1 MKRLADD
8 GMSYYYVNAQTGHV
22 RWTPPSPT
30 SGPRTLH
37 REDPNGRGTRID
49 NSRARTNSE
58 TGRQLPPNMRR
69 ASVYSDHSEV
79 NPYDDMRPATGN
91 IRPLPRP
98 GPPDETVEVLV
109 HPLQIARRLQDEL
122 SPPPLP
128 AITSYSEAAC
138 DAINAVVESFAERS
152 RLANLQADPSEV
164 VAQSAA
170 MAHKVTLVVVAVRN
184 LLYVSGTLTGPLPAL
199 ANSHMGEDT
208 DWVRAQIKP
217 FQRKVTATLSKLVL
231 SARAVNANPDWPAT
245 TSTGRVES
253 DAAELERA
261 VTTFVFEIQRS
272 AASQRAK
279 RLQGVL
285 LPGEDGAGVGP
296 GLIGAGTAGQWKG
309 SGFVPLPADRAY
321 PPARKLG
328 REVVSE
334 LSNLR
339 LQAEDKIA
347 ALFTSITQYRN
358 ISLRSTP
365 DYGFADVRAVSDRVI
380 LSGRLAIAQLSE
392 FLALAEDIDV
402 AGYVDVEGYENVPEA
417 YLQDVQ
423 KAREL
428 IRTFETA
435 RQALYDDSSVVL
447 MASQA
452 IHVSL
457 FGQGGQGPPEVVHS
471 AIPALRENLGTLM
484 ETLELLLDIA
494 QSQGEVHAARQVLH
508 HSSQL
513 GHGDLEQNWA
523 EAPDQLQGEA
533 GEIVELAEAIQ
544 AGGQP
549 ASREAWGPQQPQ
561 AQQPHP
567 PPPSASATGEST
579 PVVDGEVPPSISGS
593 IATAVDS
600 AVPISGAPDSAST
613 ADEFELSDDEFDR
626 KGRPKMGG
634 NRRKSF
640 FPFYSFY
647 SLFSCHFCRFSL
659 MIAIRQNANESALTA
674 KLRNWPESS
683 ARGRP
688 TSGCRTKCRN
698 WRRGTFVL
706 SIRVPQRL
714 SSTPMAAFALRRC
727 LRSLRGSRCMMGL
740 VRPVLS
746 QTDALLKIW

>member
-1 MKRLADD
+1 
-8 GMSYYYVNAQTGHV
+8 MSYYYVNSQTGHV

-37 REDPNGRGTRID
+37 REDPNGRGARSD
-49 NSRARTNSE
+49 PYNHSRARTNSE
-58 TGRQLPPNMRR
+58 TGRQLAQNMRR

-79 NPYDDMRPATGN
+79 NPYDDLRPAPGNN
-91 IRPLPRP
+91 IRPPPRL
-98 GPPDETVEVLV
+98 GPAAETEEVLV
-109 HPLQIARRLQDEL
+109 HPIQIARILQNEL

-152 RLANLQADPSEV
+152 RLANLQVDPSEV

-208 DWVRAQIKP
+208 DWVRSQIKP

-231 SARAVNANPDWPAT
+231 SARAVNANPDWPAP

-309 SGFVPLPADRAY
+309 SGFVPLSGDRAY
-321 PPARKLG
+321 PPQRKLG

-347 ALFTSITQYRN
+347 TLFSSITQYKN
-358 ISLRSTP
+358 ASLRTTS
-365 DYGFADVRAVSDRVI
+365 DYGVTEVRAVSDRVI
-380 LSGRLAIAQLSE
+380 LAGRLAIAQLSE

-417 YLQDVQ
+417 YVQDVQ

-457 FGQGGQGPPEVVHS
+457 FGQGGQGPPEIVHS

-494 QSQGEVHAARQVLH
+494 QSQGEARQGLH

-513 GHGDLEQNWA
+513 GHSGLENNWA
-523 EAPDQLQGEA
+523 EIREQLQSES

-549 ASREAWGPQQPQ
+549 ASRDAWATQQPQ
-561 AQQPHP
+561 AYP
-567 PPPSASATGEST
+567 PVRAASSAGEPASVVDGEMPPSASGPA
-579 PVVDGEVPPSISGS
+579 
-593 IATAVDS
+593 ATAVDS
-600 AVPISGAPDSAST
+600 EAPISGPPDFASVV
-613 ADEFELSDDEFDR
+613 DEEDLSDEEFDR
-626 KGRPKMGG
+626 RGHPKMGG
-634 NRRKSF
+634 NRRKLCFHF
-640 FPFYSFY
+640 F
-647 SLFSCHFCRFSL
+647 LLLSCQFNHFSL
-659 MIAIRQNANESALTA
+659 MAMI
-674 KLRNWPESS
+674 
-683 ARGRP
+683 
-688 TSGCRTKCRN
+688 
-698 WRRGTFVL
+698 
-706 SIRVPQRL
+706 
-714 SSTPMAAFALRRC
+714 
-727 LRSLRGSRCMMGL
+727 
-740 VRPVLS
+740 
-746 QTDALLKIW
+746 

>member
-1 MKRLADD
+1 
-8 GMSYYYVNAQTGHV
+8 MSYYYVHAQTGHV

-37 REDPNGRGTRID
+37 RDDPNGRGTRID
-49 NSRARTNSE
+49 PYNNSRARTNSD
-58 TGRQLPPNMRR
+58 TGRQLAPNMRR

-79 NPYDDMRPATGN
+79 NPYDDMRLATGN

-98 GPPDETVEVLV
+98 GPPAETEEVLV
-109 HPLQIARRLQDEL
+109 HPLQIARGLQHSL

-152 RLANLQADPSEV
+152 RLANLQVEPSEV

-170 MAHKVTLVVVAVRN
+170 MARKVTLVVVAVRN

-309 SGFVPLPADRAY
+309 SGFVPLSGDRAY
-321 PPARKLG
+321 PPQRKLG

-347 ALFTSITQYRN
+347 ALFTSITQYKN
-358 ISLRSTP
+358 ASLRTP
-365 DYGFADVRAVSDRVI
+365 PDHGVADVRAVSDRVI
-380 LSGRLAIAQLSE
+380 LAGRLAISQLSE

-457 FGQGGQGPPEVVHS
+457 FGQGGQGPPDIVHS

-513 GHGDLEQNWA
+513 GHSGLGDNWA
-523 EAPDQLQGEA
+523 ETREPPQGDSGA
-533 GEIVELAEAIQ
+533 VVGLAEAIQ

-549 ASREAWGPQQPQ
+549 ASRDAWGSQQSQ
-561 AQQPHP
+561 AQRAYSPLP
-567 PPPSASATGEST
+567 AVPSASETTST
-579 PVVDGEVPPSISGS
+579 VNGEVSPPASGL
-593 IATAVDS
+593 ATTASES
-600 AVPISGAPDSAST
+600 AAPTPGAPDSASI
-613 ADEFELSDDEFDR
+613 ADEEDLSDDEFDR

-640 FPFYSFY
+640 FP
-647 SLFSCHFCRFSL
+647 LFLYCLTGS
-659 MIAIRQNANESALTA
+659 AISHS
-674 KLRNWPESS
+674 W
-683 ARGRP
+683 
-688 TSGCRTKCRN
+688 
-698 WRRGTFVL
+698 
-706 SIRVPQRL
+706 
-714 SSTPMAAFALRRC
+714 
-727 LRSLRGSRCMMGL
+727 LRSDR
-740 VRPVLS
+740 
-746 QTDALLKIW
+746 A

>member
-1 MKRLADD
+1 M
-8 GMSYYYVNAQTGHV
+8 
-22 RWTPPSPT
+22 
-30 SGPRTLH
+30 
-37 REDPNGRGTRID
+37 
-49 NSRARTNSE
+49 
-58 TGRQLPPNMRR
+58 
-69 ASVYSDHSEV
+69 
-79 NPYDDMRPATGN
+79 
-91 IRPLPRP
+91 
-98 GPPDETVEVLV
+98 
-109 HPLQIARRLQDEL
+109 HPLQVARRLQHDL

-152 RLANLQADPSEV
+152 RLANLQVNPSEV

-231 SARAVNANPDWPAT
+231 SARAVNANPDWPTT

-309 SGFVPLPADRAY
+309 SGFVPLTGDRAY
-321 PPARKLG
+321 PPQRKLG

-347 ALFTSITQYRN
+347 ALFSSITQYKN
-358 ISLRSTP
+358 ASLRTTS
-365 DYGFADVRAVSDRVI
+365 DYGVADVRAVSDRVI
-380 LSGRLAIAQLSE
+380 LAGRLAIAQLSE
-392 FLALAEDIDV
+392 FLGLAEDIDV
-402 AGYVDVEGYENVPEA
+402 AGYVDVEGYEAVPEA

-513 GHGDLEQNWA
+513 GHGGLENNWA
-523 EAPDQLQGEA
+523 EIREQLQGDS

-544 AGGQP
+544 GGGRP
-549 ASREAWGPQQPQ
+549 ASREAWALQQSHGQQ
-561 AQQPHP
+561 AY
-567 PPPSASATGEST
+567 PSVTAGSSAGEPTST
-579 PVVDGEVPPSISGS
+579 VDGEMPPSVSGSTATTVEPTTSISG
-593 IATAVDS
+593 
-600 AVPISGAPDSAST
+600 PPDFASV
-613 ADEFELSDDEFDR
+613 ADEEELSDDEFDR
-626 KGRPKMGG
+626 RGRPKMGG
-634 NRRKSF
+634 NRRKSW
-640 FPFYSFY
+640 FPFF
-647 SLFSCHFCRFSL
+647 LFLSYWFNHFSL
-659 MIAIRQNANESALTA
+659 MAAI
-674 KLRNWPESS
+674 
-683 ARGRP
+683 
-688 TSGCRTKCRN
+688 
-698 WRRGTFVL
+698 
-706 SIRVPQRL
+706 
-714 SSTPMAAFALRRC
+714 
-727 LRSLRGSRCMMGL
+727 
-740 VRPVLS
+740 
-746 QTDALLKIW
+746 

>member
-1 MKRLADD
+1 
-8 GMSYYYVNAQTGHV
+8 MSYYYVHAQTGHV

-30 SGPRTLH
+30 SGPRTLL
-37 REDPNGRGTRID
+37 REDPNGRGARTD
-49 NSRARTNSE
+49 PYNNSGARTNSE
-58 TGRQLPPNMRR
+58 TGRQLAQNMRR

-79 NPYDDMRPATGN
+79 NPYDDLRPNPGN

-98 GPPDETVEVLV
+98 GPPAETEEVFV
-109 HPLQIARRLQDEL
+109 HPLQIARSLQHEL
-122 SPPPLP
+122 SPPALP
-128 AITSYSEAAC
+128 AISSYSEAAC

-152 RLANLQADPSEV
+152 RLASLQVDPSEV

-208 DWVRAQIKP
+208 DWVRSQIKP

-296 GLIGAGTAGQWKG
+296 GLIGAGNAGQWKG
-309 SGFVPLPADRAY
+309 SGFVLLSGDRAY
-321 PPARKLG
+321 PPQRKLG

-347 ALFTSITQYRN
+347 ALFTSITQYKN
-358 ISLRSTP
+358 ASLRTP
-365 DYGFADVRAVSDRVI
+365 DYGVADVRAVSDRVI
-380 LSGRLAIAQLSE
+380 LAGRLAIAQLSE

-423 KAREL
+423 KARVL

-457 FGQGGQGPPEVVHS
+457 FGQGGQGPPEIVHS

-494 QSQGEVHAARQVLH
+494 QSQGEVHAARQGLH

-513 GHGDLEQNWA
+513 GHGDLENNWA
-523 EAPDQLQGEA
+523 EVREPLQGDS
-533 GEIVELAEAIQ
+533 GEIVELAEVIQ

-549 ASREAWGPQQPQ
+549 ASREAWAAQQSQ
-561 AQQPHP
+561 AQQGYSPLP
-567 PPPSASATGEST
+567 PASSAGEATST
-579 PVVDGEVPPSISGS
+579 VNGEVPPSASTT
-593 IATAVDS
+593 TAVES
-600 AVPISGAPDSAST
+600 AAPTPGPPDSASI
-613 ADEFELSDDEFDR
+613 ADEEELSDDEFDR

-640 FPFYSFY
+640 FPFFIFLSYRFCP
-647 SLFSCHFCRFSL
+647 FSPVV
-659 MIAIRQNANESALTA
+659 AI
-674 KLRNWPESS
+674 
-683 ARGRP
+683 
-688 TSGCRTKCRN
+688 
-698 WRRGTFVL
+698 
-706 SIRVPQRL
+706 
-714 SSTPMAAFALRRC
+714 
-727 LRSLRGSRCMMGL
+727 
-740 VRPVLS
+740 
-746 QTDALLKIW
+746 

>member
-1 MKRLADD
+1 
-8 GMSYYYVNAQTGHV
+8 MSYYYVHAQTGHV

-30 SGPRTLH
+30 TGPRNLH

-49 NSRARTNSE
+49 PYNNGRTRTNSE
-58 TGRQLPPNMRR
+58 AGRQLGQNMRR

-79 NPYDDMRPATGN
+79 NPYDDIRPTAGN
-91 IRPLPRP
+91 VRPLPRP
-98 GPPDETVEVLV
+98 APPTEVEEVLV
-109 HPLQIARRLQDEL
+109 HPLQIARRLQHEL
-122 SPPPLP
+122 APPPLP

-138 DAINAVVESFAERS
+138 DAISAVVESFAERS
-152 RLANLQADPSEV
+152 RLASEQADPSEV

-170 MAHKVTLVVVAVRN
+170 MAHKVMLVVVAVRN

-208 DWVRAQIKP
+208 DWVRSQIKP

-253 DAAELERA
+253 DAGELERA
-261 VTTFVFEIQRS
+261 VTTFVYEIQRS

-285 LPGEDGAGVGP
+285 LPGEDAAGVGP

-309 SGFVPLPADRAY
+309 SGFVPLSTDRAY
-321 PPARKLG
+321 PLQRKLG

-347 ALFTSITQYRN
+347 ALFTSITQYKN
-358 ISLRSTP
+358 ASLRSTP
-365 DYGFADVRAVSDRVI
+365 DYGFADVRTVSDRII
-380 LSGRLAIAQLSE
+380 LAGRLAIAQLSE
-392 FLALAEDIDV
+392 FLTLAEDIDI

-423 KAREL
+423 KAREFV
-428 IRTFETA
+428 RTFETA

-457 FGQGGQGPPEVVHS
+457 FGQGGQGPPEVVHA

-494 QSQGEVHAARQVLH
+494 QSQGEVYGARQMLQ
-508 HSSQL
+508 HSGQL
-513 GHGDLEQNWA
+513 GHGGNWQ
-523 EAPDQLQGEA
+523 EQGE
-533 GEIVELAEAIQ
+533 EIIELAGAIQ
-544 AGGQP
+544 ASGQP
-549 ASREAWGPQQPQ
+549 APREAWA
-561 AQQPHP
+561 AQQPRTQQAYLP
-567 PPPSASATGEST
+567 PPTASAAGGPTPTADQREGEEPPSASASTVTAPEST
-579 PVVDGEVPPSISGS
+579 TPP
-593 IATAVDS
+593 
-600 AVPISGAPDSAST
+600 SGAPDTATS
-613 ADEFELSDDEFDR
+613 ADEEELSDDEFDR

-634 NRRKSF
+634 NRRMCLSF
-640 FPFYSFY
+640 HS
-647 SLFSCHFCRFSL
+647 
-659 MIAIRQNANESALTA
+659 
-674 KLRNWPESS
+674 
-683 ARGRP
+683 
-688 TSGCRTKCRN
+688 
-698 WRRGTFVL
+698 
-706 SIRVPQRL
+706 L
-714 SSTPMAAFALRRC
+714 SSSF
-727 LRSLRGSRCMMGL
+727 SFIISH
-740 VRPVLS
+740 
-746 QTDALLKIW
+746 

>member
-1 MKRLADD
+1 
-8 GMSYYYVNAQTGHV
+8 MSYYYVNAQTGLV

-30 SGPRTLH
+30 SGPRNLH
-37 REDPNGRGTRID
+37 RDDQNGRSARID
-49 NSRARTNSE
+49 PYNNGLTRTNSGA
-58 TGRQLPPNMRR
+58 GRQLGQTIRR

-79 NPYDDMRPATGN
+79 NPYDDIRPTAGDV
-91 IRPLPRP
+91 RPLPRP
-98 GPPDETVEVLV
+98 GPPAETEEVML
-109 HPLQIARRLQDEL
+109 HPLQIARRLQHEL
-122 SPPPLP
+122 GSPPLP
-128 AITSYSEAAC
+128 AITSYSDAAC
-138 DAINAVVESFAERS
+138 DAISAVVESFAERS
-152 RLANLQADPSEV
+152 RLASQQADPSEV

-199 ANSHMGEDT
+199 ANSHMVEDA
-208 DWVRAQIKP
+208 DWVRSQIKP

-231 SARAVNANPDWPAT
+231 SARAVNANPDWPAA

-261 VTTFVFEIQRS
+261 VTTFVYEIQRS

-285 LPGEDGAGVGP
+285 LPGEDAAGVGP
-296 GLIGAGTAGQWKG
+296 GLIGAGAAGQWKG
-309 SGFVPLPADRAY
+309 SGFVPLSADRAY
-321 PPARKLG
+321 PPQRKLG

-347 ALFTSITQYRN
+347 ALFTGITQYKN
-358 ISLRSTP
+358 ASLRSAP
-365 DYGFADVRAVSDRVI
+365 PEYGFADVRAVSDRVI
-380 LSGRLAIAQLSE
+380 LAGRLAITQLSE

-417 YLQDVQ
+417 YLQEVQ
-423 KAREL
+423 RAREL
-428 IRTFETA
+428 IRMFETA

-457 FGQGGQGPPEVVHS
+457 FGQGGQGPPEVVHA

-513 GHGDLEQNWA
+513 GHGGLEGNWA
-523 EAPDQLQGEA
+523 EFHEQLQGEGGA
-533 GEIVELAEAIQ
+533 IVELAEAIQ

-549 ASREAWGPQQPQ
+549 ASREAWAAQQPQ
-561 AQQPHP
+561 DQQPYP
-567 PPPSASATGEST
+567 PPPPTSATSGPTST
-579 PVVDGEVPPSISGS
+579 VEQYEGEVPPS
-593 IATAVDS
+593 
-600 AVPISGAPDSAST
+600 AST
-613 ADEFELSDDEFDR
+613 ATVVESTVPTSIAPDTAGTVDEEELSDDEFDR

-634 NRRKSF
+634 NRRKF
-640 FPFYSFY
+640 FFVP
-647 SLFSCHFCRFSL
+647 CP
-659 MIAIRQNANESALTA
+659 I
-674 KLRNWPESS
+674 SS
-683 ARGRP
+683 VV
-688 TSGCRTKCRN
+688 SH
-698 WRRGTFVL
+698 
-706 SIRVPQRL
+706 
-714 SSTPMAAFALRRC
+714 
-727 LRSLRGSRCMMGL
+727 
-740 VRPVLS
+740 
-746 QTDALLKIW
+746 

>member
-1 MKRLADD
+1 
-8 GMSYYYVNAQTGHV
+8 
-22 RWTPPSPT
+22 
-30 SGPRTLH
+30 
-37 REDPNGRGTRID
+37 
-49 NSRARTNSE
+49 
-58 TGRQLPPNMRR
+58 
-69 ASVYSDHSEV
+69 
-79 NPYDDMRPATGN
+79 MRPAA
-91 IRPLPRP
+91 RPLPRP
-98 GPPDETVEVLV
+98 GPPAETEEVLV
-109 HPLQIARRLQDEL
+109 HPLQIARRLQHDL

-152 RLANLQADPSEV
+152 RLANLQVNPSEV

-208 DWVRAQIKP
+208 DWVRSQIKP

-309 SGFVPLPADRAY
+309 SGFVALAGDRAY
-321 PPARKLG
+321 PPQRKLG

-347 ALFTSITQYRN
+347 ALFSSITQYKN
-358 ISLRSTP
+358 ASLRTTS
-365 DYGFADVRAVSDRVI
+365 DYGVADVRAVSDRVI
-380 LSGRLAIAQLSE
+380 LAGRLAIAQLSE

-494 QSQGEVHAARQVLH
+494 QSQGEVHAARQGL

-513 GHGDLEQNWA
+513 GHSGLENNWS
-523 EAPDQLQGEA
+523 EARDQLQSDS

-544 AGGQP
+544 AGGRP
-549 ASREAWGPQQPQ
+549 ASREAWALQQSH
-561 AQQPHP
+561 AQQAYP
-567 PPPSASATGEST
+567 PVTAASSSGEPPSMVDGEMPPSASGPT
-579 PVVDGEVPPSISGS
+579 
-593 IATAVDS
+593 ATAADS
-600 AVPISGAPDSAST
+600 AAPISGPPDFASV
-613 ADEFELSDDEFDR
+613 ADEEELSDDEFDR
-626 KGRPKMGG
+626 RGRPKMGG
-634 NRRKSF
+634 NRRKSW
-640 FPFYSFY
+640 FPFSSYQFN
-647 SLFSCHFCRFSL
+647 HFSL
-659 MIAIRQNANESALTA
+659 M
-674 KLRNWPESS
+674 
-683 ARGRP
+683 
-688 TSGCRTKCRN
+688 
-698 WRRGTFVL
+698 
-706 SIRVPQRL
+706 
-714 SSTPMAAFALRRC
+714 AA
-727 LRSLRGSRCMMGL
+727 
-740 VRPVLS
+740 V
-746 QTDALLKIW
+746 

>member
-1 MKRLADD
+1 MNTITGEQSRFLPTEVDETQRQEERPPATTRQRSATDASSSSSRGANSAGFGFNQRSGTPEPWVKRLADD
-8 GMSYYYVNAQTGHV
+8 GMSYYYVHTQTGHV

-30 SGPRTLH
+30 SGPRNLH
-37 REDPNGRGTRID
+37 REDPNGRGPRID
-49 NSRARTNSE
+49 PYNNGRTRTTSE
-58 TGRQLPPNMRR
+58 AGRQLGQNMRR

-79 NPYDDMRPATGN
+79 NPYDDIRPTAGN

-98 GPPDETVEVLV
+98 GPAAEIEEVL
-109 HPLQIARRLQDEL
+109 HPLQIAQRLQHEL
-122 SPPPLP
+122 APPPLP

-138 DAINAVVESFAERS
+138 EAISAVVESFAERS
-152 RLANLQADPSEV
+152 RLASQQAGPSEV
-164 VAQSAA
+164 VTQSAA
-170 MAHKVTLVVVAVRN
+170 MAHKVTLVVVGVRN

-231 SARAVNANPDWPAT
+231 SARAVNANPDWPST

-261 VTTFVFEIQRS
+261 VTTFVYEIQRS
-272 AASQRAK
+272 TASQRAK

-285 LPGEDGAGVGP
+285 LPGEDAAGVGP
-296 GLIGAGTAGQWKG
+296 GLIGAGAAGQWKG
-309 SGFVPLPADRAY
+309 SGFVPLVTERAY
-321 PPARKLG
+321 PPQRKLG

-347 ALFTSITQYRN
+347 ALFTSITQYKN
-358 ISLRSTP
+358 ASLRTTP

-402 AGYVDVEGYENVPEA
+402 AGYVDVEGFENVPET
-417 YLQDVQ
+417 YIQDVQ
-423 KAREL
+423 RAREL
-428 IRTFETA
+428 IRMFETA

-457 FGQGGQGPPEVVHS
+457 FGQGGQGPPEIVHT

-494 QSQGEVHAARQVLH
+494 QSQGEVHASRQVLH

-513 GHGDLEQNWA
+513 GHGGLEGDWA
-523 EAPDQLQGEA
+523 ELQGQLPGEG

-549 ASREAWGPQQPQ
+549 ASREAWAAQQPQ
-561 AQQPHP
+561 AQQTYP
-567 PPPSASATGEST
+567 PAASTAGGST
-579 PVVDGEVPPSISGS
+579 PAADGEVPPSASTT
-593 IATAVDS
+593 TAIDS
-600 AVPISGAPDSAST
+600 AAPTSAPPDST
-613 ADEFELSDDEFDR
+613 GIADEDELSDDEFDR

-634 NRRKSF
+634 NRRKSVSILF
-640 FPFYSFY
+640 F
-647 SLFSCHFCRFSL
+647 L
-659 MIAIRQNANESALTA
+659 
-674 KLRNWPESS
+674 
-683 ARGRP
+683 
-688 TSGCRTKCRN
+688 
-698 WRRGTFVL
+698 VL
-706 SIRVPQRL
+706 SDT
-714 SSTPMAAFALRRC
+714 SFSN
-727 LRSLRGSRCMMGL
+727 SLLQYDRTRT
-740 VRPVLS
+740 R
-746 QTDALLKIW
+746 TH

>member
-1 MKRLADD
+1 
-8 GMSYYYVNAQTGHV
+8 MSYYYVHTQTGHV

-30 SGPRTLH
+30 SGPRNPH

-49 NSRARTNSE
+49 PYNNGRTRTTSE
-58 TGRQLPPNMRR
+58 AGRQLGQNIRR

-79 NPYDDMRPATGN
+79 NPYDDVRPTGGN

-98 GPPDETVEVLV
+98 GLPAETEEVLL
-109 HPLQIARRLQDEL
+109 HPLQIARRLQHEL
-122 SPPPLP
+122 APPPLP

-138 DAINAVVESFAERS
+138 DAISAVVESFAERS
-152 RLANLQADPSEV
+152 RLASQQADPSEV

-208 DWVRAQIKP
+208 DWVRSQIKP

-231 SARAVNANPDWPAT
+231 SARAVNANPDWPST

-261 VTTFVFEIQRS
+261 VTTFVYEIQRS

-285 LPGEDGAGVGP
+285 LPGEDAAGVGP
-296 GLIGAGTAGQWKG
+296 GLIGAGAAGQWKG
-309 SGFVPLPADRAY
+309 SGFVPLAAERAY
-321 PPARKLG
+321 PPQRKLG

-347 ALFTSITQYRN
+347 AHFTSITQYKN
-358 ISLRSTP
+358 ASLRSTP
-365 DYGFADVRAVSDRVI
+365 DYGSTDVRAVSDRVI
-380 LSGRLAIAQLSE
+380 LAGRLAIAQLSE

-402 AGYVDVEGYENVPEA
+402 AGYVDVEGFENVPET

-423 KAREL
+423 RAREL

-457 FGQGGQGPPEVVHS
+457 FGQGGQGPPDVVHA

-513 GHGDLEQNWA
+513 GHGGLGGDWA
-523 EAPDQLQGEA
+523 EFHEQLQGEG
-533 GEIVELAEAIQ
+533 GENVDLAEAIR

-549 ASREAWGPQQPQ
+549 ASRGAWAAQQPQ
-561 AQQPHP
+561 AQEAYP
-567 PPPSASATGEST
+567 PPQAASAASGPSQAA
-579 PVVDGEVPPSISGS
+579 DGEVPPSASGS
-593 IATAVDS
+593 AVDS
-600 AVPISGAPDSAST
+600 TAPTSST
-613 ADEFELSDDEFDR
+613 ADSDTIAEEELSDDEFDR

-634 NRRKSF
+634 NRRKSIL
-640 FPFYSFY
+640 FPFLSY
-647 SLFSCHFCRFSL
+647 LIPR
-659 MIAIRQNANESALTA
+659 
-674 KLRNWPESS
+674 
-683 ARGRP
+683 
-688 TSGCRTKCRN
+688 
-698 WRRGTFVL
+698 FVL
-706 SIRVPQRL
+706 TIS
-714 SSTPMAAFALRRC
+714 M
-727 LRSLRGSRCMMGL
+727 
-740 VRPVLS
+740 
-746 QTDALLKIW
+746 